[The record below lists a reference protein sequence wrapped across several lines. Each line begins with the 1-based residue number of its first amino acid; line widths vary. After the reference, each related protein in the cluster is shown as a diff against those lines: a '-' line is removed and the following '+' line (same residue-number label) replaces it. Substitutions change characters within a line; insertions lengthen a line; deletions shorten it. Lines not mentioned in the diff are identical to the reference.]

1 MSFQDKL
8 SEHLQNVGEFHDTL
22 KNFTEWLNNA
32 EIAMRSFKYPSKLVE
47 KVTEQIEDHNVR
59 NIDIL
64 ILNLKFRENVL

>member
-1 MSFQDKL
+1 
-8 SEHLQNVGEFHDTL
+8 
-22 KNFTEWLNNA
+22 
-32 EIAMRSFKYPSKLVE
+32 MRSFKYPSKLVE